1 MTNQSITPD
10 VVPLRGIE
18 RFQYP
23 CIMLIAK
30 IIGALPPSIFDY
42 TARFLGWAFWHFLPQ
57 RRRDAIKRIAEH
69 LNMPEK
75 EAGVVARQSFV
86 ENCRSF
92 LEIFKVKHFNPKSSI
107 TKIVT
112 DENFQLLME
121 EEGPIVITIAHI
133 GSWELMAALMDD
145 YKQGR
150 YKITVVRSQRN
161 KAIDRFLK
169 EARSSQGM
177 TFVGHRD
184 AAKFVLDGFSKKNA
198 LVAFLVDHN
207 ASRDEGRFFP
217 FLGKPASVNIGPAML
232 ALRGKATVFPLF
244 LLRNPEGGHTLHV
257 GAPLHTQELSGKI
270 SERVDT
276 IAAYYT
282 KACEDIVK
290 AYPEQW
296 FWMHNR
302 WRTQPKDKH

>member
-1 MTNQSITPD
+1 MTNSSITPD
-10 VVPLRGIE
+10 LPQLRGLE
-18 RFQYP
+18 RIQYT
-23 CIMLIAK
+23 CIVFIAT
-30 IIGALPPSIFDY
+30 IIRAIPPRAFD
-42 TARFLGWAFWHFLPQ
+42 AIVRFLGWSFWHFLPL
-57 RRRDAIKRIAEH
+57 RRRNAVERIRFH
-69 LNMPEK
+69 LQVSQD
-75 EAGVVARQSFV
+75 EAQKIARQSFT

-92 LEIFKVKHFNPKSSI
+92 LEIFKVKDFDPKSSI

-112 DENFQLLME
+112 NENYDELIK
-121 EEGPIVITIAHI
+121 EEGPLVITIAHI
-133 GSWELMAALMDD
+133 GSWELMAALMGD
-145 YKQGR
+145 YKPER
-150 YKITVVRSQRN
+150 YKLTVVRSQRN

-184 AAKFVLDGFSKKNA
+184 AAKFVLEGFSKNNA

-232 ALRGKATVFPLF
+232 ALRGKATVFPVF

-257 GAPLHTQELSGKI
+257 GKSLRTQELSGKI
-270 SERVDT
+270 SERVDQ
-276 IAAYYT
+276 IAGYYT
-282 KACEDIVK
+282 EACEDIVK
-290 AYPEQW
+290 KHPEQW

-302 WRTQPKDKH
+302 WRTQPKK